1 MILQNKPRVRSILF
15 GRKSTDLITP
25 TKRIVEEDERSE
37 QTPKPPRYTTPSKP
51 VMEYKSPPIDD
62 DTDVEDEP
70 KLKVKEH
77 VSKSNLSIFFIFTPY
92 GSIYR
97 YNIVLKTKLKFS
109 LFRKYVLSVKTLV
122 YIPIFLKIDN
132 KIYYHQYIQYEK
144 IMLIT

>member
-1 MILQNKPRVRSILF
+1 MFLKNKPRVRSILF

-51 VMEYKSPPIDD
+51 VMEYKSPQIDD

-77 VSKSNLSIFFIFTPY
+77 VSIINLSIYFLTYNPDESSFIRFY
-92 GSIYR
+92 
-97 YNIVLKTKLKFS
+97 
-109 LFRKYVLSVKTLV
+109 
-122 YIPIFLKIDN
+122 
-132 KIYYHQYIQYEK
+132 QYIKYE
-144 IMLIT
+144 ILFPS